1 MYDFDWND
9 FDYDAPYTESEIS
22 DLFDDYEDEK

>member
-9 FDYDAPYTESEIS
+9 FDYDAPFAESDFA
-22 DLFDDYEDEK
+22 DLFDDYEEDK